1 MKDCINKMKQAFKT
15 TEIKKQQQTS
25 KQKNPW
31 KKEINKK
38 FKEGKHAVKENRI

>member
-15 TEIKKQQQTS
+15 TEIKKTTTN

-38 FKEGKHAVKENRI
+38 FKESRI